1 MKLFA
6 QHGALCGE
14 RIDEGLKR
22 KIIDGV
28 IYSPRDISGA
38 NLKTAFEKV
47 VKINP
52 KADRLIDPQFYA
64 CFLASRG
71 DSRLGELTEDYQQY
85 FRVRSRSQLEREQAV
100 NEDLAR
106 CLKFQVEIDT
116 TAVIAPNII
125 IPRSFNSIEAVISK
139 SFIRNAKAQ
148 YSKLKSKKPLFVTL
162 AISRNALTDKQE
174 LQEFMNE
181 LTMMEDPPD
190 GFYLIAGASGSDS
203 RAEIFNADTIAAWM
217 LINQSLSVNG
227 YKVLNGFSDLMTPF
241 LGAAGAMAG
250 ATGWFSNLRTFSMA
264 RFEPSGGGRLPVQ
277 RYLCNGLMNRITFTE
292 LDALRDRMPGI
303 LNKLPTDAIYDK
315 ANGSEPPRNQEVL
328 QSWESIQALN
338 TKFCSGN
345 LEADVKA
352 CLAAVNKA
360 LGLYAR
366 IPIALDVKSNGD
378 HIKAL
383 DEGLNLFADLAE
395 IKLTVDN
402 P

>member
-1 MKLFA
+1 MKMLA

-28 IYSPRDISGA
+28 IYSPRDISEA
-38 NLKTAFEKV
+38 NLKTALEKT

-52 KADRLIDPQFYA
+52 RADRLVDPQLYA

-71 DSRLGELTEDYQQY
+71 DSRLGKLTEDYQQY

-100 NEDLAR
+100 NGDLAR

-116 TAVIAPNII
+116 TAAIAPNIV

-139 SFIRNAKAQ
+139 SFIRNARAQ
-148 YSKLKSKKPLFVTL
+148 YSKLKSKKPLFATL

-174 LQEFMNE
+174 LQEFLNE

-190 GFYLIAGASGSDS
+190 GFYLIVGASGPDS
-203 RAEIFNADTIAAWM
+203 RAEIFDADTIAAWM

-227 YKVLNGFSDLMTPF
+227 YKVINGFSDIMTPF

-277 RYLCNGLMNRITFTE
+277 RYLSIGLMNRITFTE
-292 LDALRDRMPGI
+292 LDALRDQLPEI
-303 LNKLPTDAIYDK
+303 LNKLPMDAIYDQ
-315 ANGSEPPRNQEVL
+315 ANGSEPQRNQEVL
-328 QSWESIQALN
+328 QSWESIRALSA
-338 TKFCSGN
+338 KLCSGN
-345 LEADVKA
+345 LATDVRS

-360 LGLYAR
+360 RDLYVKV
-366 IPIALDVKSNGD
+366 PIALDVKSNED
-378 HIKAL
+378 HIEAL
-383 DEGLNLFADLAE
+383 DEGLKLFADLAE
-395 IKLTVDN
+395 IKLPPN
-402 P
+402 KS